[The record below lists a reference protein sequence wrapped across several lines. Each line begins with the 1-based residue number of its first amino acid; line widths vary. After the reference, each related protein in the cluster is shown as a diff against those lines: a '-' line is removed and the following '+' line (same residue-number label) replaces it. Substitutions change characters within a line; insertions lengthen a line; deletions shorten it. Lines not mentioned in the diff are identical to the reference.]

1 MCVCTFSLIALMYVD
16 HQNRPE
22 QVNQIDGVTGS
33 LQSVGISVYG
43 WLIAC
48 YMYACVCILC
58 DISTGVFAC
67 VCVCVR
73 AILVRRI
80 PHVSAEWR
88 FVWAQLR
95 LCACILLYSFQQN
108 IFILNPLLCGIYG
121 WIPIFSIELCEWIWF
136 QTTFLIRKVSGL
148 LLPPKWMMI
157 FSQSDVCDKL
167 NVTLFR
173 VRMKEM
179 RSHSSMI
186 SNVYICTRT
195 HTRSEKDV
203 HTNSLNAVNA
213 WRNAYQR

>member
-1 MCVCTFSLIALMYVD
+1 MADWLRATCMRAYAFYAIYPQVCL
-16 HQNRPE
+16 R
-22 QVNQIDGVTGS
+22 
-33 LQSVGISVYG
+33 
-43 WLIAC
+43 
-48 YMYACVCILC
+48 
-58 DISTGVFAC
+58 
-67 VCVCVR
+67 VCVSVR

-157 FSQSDVCDKL
+157 FSQSDVCDKI

-186 SNVYICTRT
+186 SNVYIYTRT
-195 HTRSEKDV
+195 H
-203 HTNSLNAVNA
+203 AV
-213 WRNAYQR
+213 RKTFTQTL